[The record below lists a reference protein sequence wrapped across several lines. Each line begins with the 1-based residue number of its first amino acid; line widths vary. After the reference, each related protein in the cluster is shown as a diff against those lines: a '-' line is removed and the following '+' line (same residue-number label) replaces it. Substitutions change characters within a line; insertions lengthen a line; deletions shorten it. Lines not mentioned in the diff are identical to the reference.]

1 MSRLYNYRFVAQI
14 ILEATSPLKI
24 ASGKSDFFV
33 DAPVL
38 KDWNGLPMILGTS
51 IAGVLRKEFN
61 RELVDEIFG
70 KDNGSRILFS
80 NAHLLDENQKLYH
93 SLGIPNS
100 EFLEKYNNLPTREH
114 TAITHKGVAKEHSKF
129 DEEVVFAGSRFKFEL
144 EFLGDEE
151 DESVW
156 QEILTLLNSPLFRLG
171 GGSTKGFGEM
181 KVNTCL
187 ESTYIIGKDYQNKPS
202 DLNNS
207 VGTDKKR
214 ENKDSYCLYKINIK
228 PDSFFSFGAGFG
240 DDEVDDIAVT
250 EEVIKWNEDEEGS
263 FSNKQILLPASSL
276 KGALSHR
283 VAFHFNKLEKNFI
296 ETIDKD
302 PIEYVGENNKAVA
315 TIFGA
320 SKSHKYEGK
329 GKALFSDMFK
339 EFNED
344 EVKIFDHVKI
354 DRFTGGAIDSA
365 LYNEKVIAQK
375 DEWNIEI
382 ILAEEINFLAK
393 LKNLQWT
400 KSSKQLTVRDFNY
413 QWIEFCKKF
422 IEYKQIRE
430 AFESALTDLCK
441 GLLPLGGKVNRGH
454 GIFEGNWTKEGCD
467 DKK

>member
-1 MSRLYNYRFVAQI
+1 MTKERIMSKLYNYRFVAQI
-14 ILEATSPLKI
+14 VLEATTPLKT

-51 IAGVLRKEFN
+51 IAGVLRKEFEESEAN
-61 RELVDEIFG
+61 EIFG
-70 KDNGSRILFS
+70 KDNGSRLLVS
-80 NAHLLDENQKLYH
+80 NAHLLDENQNLH
-93 SLGIPNS
+93 QSLGVPKS
-100 EFLEKYNNLPTREH
+100 DFLEKYNNLPLREH
-114 TAITHKGVAKEHSKF
+114 TAIDEKGVAKEHSKF

-151 DESVW
+151 DEPTW
-156 QEILTLLNSPLFRLG
+156 QKILSLLNSPLFRLG

-181 KVNTCL
+181 KVISCL
-187 ESTYIIGKDYQNKPS
+187 ESTYIIGKNYQDKPS
-202 DLNNS
+202 DLNKS
-207 VGTDKKR
+207 VGVDKKI
-214 ENKDSYCLYKINIK
+214 ENKDNYCIYKINIK

-240 DDEVDDIAVT
+240 DNEVDDIPVT
-250 EEVIKWNEDEEGS
+250 EEIVKWNKEGKGD

-283 VAFHFNKLEKNFI
+283 VAFHFNKLEKHFI

-329 GKALFSDMFK
+329 GKALFSDIFK
-339 EFNED
+339 EFNEN

-365 LYNEKVIAQK
+365 LYNEKVIAQQ

-382 ILAEEINFLAK
+382 ILANELEDAHIK
-393 LKNLQWT
+393 
-400 KSSKQLTVRDFNY
+400 
-413 QWIEFCKKF
+413 
-422 IEYKQIRE
+422 E
-430 AFESALTDLCK
+430 AFENTLDDLCS
-441 GLLPLGGKVNRGH
+441 GMLPLGGKVNRGH
-454 GIFEGNWTKEGCD
+454 GIFEGSWTKEGCD
-467 DKK
+467 DKE